1 MADYEKTMKQLQ
13 EIANNVFASMQFTT
27 DFPSGHS
34 DGKISVL
41 DLKVYLAE
49 NNNHN
54 IFLYDCF

>member
-1 MADYEKTMKQLQ
+1 MKQLQ
-13 EIANNVFASMQFTT
+13 EIANSVFPSMQFTT